1 MKGKIGNLKL
11 ENYKPLRD
19 IVFEHLREAI
29 LTGKLEPST
38 RLMEVQLAEEL
49 GVSRTPVREAI
60 RKLELEGLVEM
71 IPRKGAYVAD
81 VSVKDVE
88 EVLEIRTGL
97 EGFASMLAAQR
108 MNREDIDELKR
119 ILVIFKE
126 AYDANDSEKMVEAD
140 IAFHEVIFKATMNKK
155 LMQIN
160 NSLREQVYRF
170 RRMYIVEYHRSE
182 NLIYEHEDIIRA
194 IEKRDSELAMKNAMK
209 HIKLQQEFI
218 VEQTKAK
225 KNKLG

>member
-29 LTGKLEPST
+29 LIGKLEPST
-38 RLMEVQLAEEL
+38 RLMEVQLADEL

-108 MNREDIDELKR
+108 MMKEDLGELKR
-119 ILVIFKE
+119 ILEIFKK
-126 AYDANDSEKMVEAD
+126 AYEENNPEKMVESD
-140 IAFHEVIFKATMNKK
+140 IAFHEVIFKATTNKK
-155 LMQIN
+155 LMQMN
-160 NSLREQVYRF
+160 NSLREQIYRF
-170 RRMYIVEYHRSE
+170 RRMYIVEYHKSE
-182 NLIYEHEDIIRA
+182 NLIKEHEDIIEA
-194 IEKRDSELAMKNAMK
+194 IEKRDSELAMHKAMK

-225 KNKLG
+225 KSKY